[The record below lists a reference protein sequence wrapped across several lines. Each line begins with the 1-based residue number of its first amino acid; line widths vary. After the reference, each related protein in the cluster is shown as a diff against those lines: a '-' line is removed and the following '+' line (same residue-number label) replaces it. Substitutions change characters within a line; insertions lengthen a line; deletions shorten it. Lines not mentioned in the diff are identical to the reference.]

1 MFNPFGWRLA
11 RLSPADASE
20 RHPYHPGWPEVTPM
34 VMLPESK
41 QFPRGLRVRLR
52 PLVSTDKGAWRRQRI
67 ADEKFLRPVEPTAV
81 GSWKDAHSE
90 SSWRSHFHYLGSS
103 ARSGLL
109 VPMVIEVNGKF
120 AGQLTLGNIQHG
132 GISDC
137 WIGYWVYSKYTGAGV
152 ATAACG
158 LGVDHAFRRIG
169 LHRITATYM
178 PENPASGKVLMANG
192 FREEGYLRRNL
203 HIDGAWRDHH
213 FVALT
218 REEYS
223 TTAIDRL
230 CASGRVL
237 GYLART
243 KRV

>member
-34 VMLPESK
+34 VLLPESK

-52 PLVSTDKGAWRRQRI
+52 PLVSTDKGAWRTQRI
-67 ADEKFLRPVEPTAV
+67 EDEKFLRPVEPTAV

-109 VPMVIEVNGKF
+109 VPMVIEVNGQF

-158 LGVDHAFRRIG
+158 LGVDHAFR
-169 LHRITATYM
+169 
-178 PENPASGKVLMANG
+178 
-192 FREEGYLRRNL
+192 
-203 HIDGAWRDHH
+203 
-213 FVALT
+213 
-218 REEYS
+218 
-223 TTAIDRL
+223 
-230 CASGRVL
+230 
-237 GYLART
+237 
-243 KRV
+243 